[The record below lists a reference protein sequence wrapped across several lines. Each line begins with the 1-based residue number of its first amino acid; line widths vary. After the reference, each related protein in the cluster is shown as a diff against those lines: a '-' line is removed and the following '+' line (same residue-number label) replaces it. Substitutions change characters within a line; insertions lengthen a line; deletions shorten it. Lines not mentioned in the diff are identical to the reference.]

1 MSSFLHSS
9 LIQILVS
16 IPALLLCLSVHE
28 ACHGFAAYALGDP
41 TAKQEGRLT
50 FDPLRHLDP
59 IGTLCML
66 FFHVGWAKPVPVNPF
81 NFRGNREL
89 FQKSPRRHRAGVAGG
104 TGI

>member
-41 TAKQEGRLT
+41 TA
-50 FDPLRHLDP
+50 
-59 IGTLCML
+59 
-66 FFHVGWAKPVPVNPF
+66 
-81 NFRGNREL
+81 
-89 FQKSPRRHRAGVAGG
+89 
-104 TGI
+104 